1 MRIGYKR
8 VSTKDQCTA
17 RQLVDIEL
25 DKPAYE
31 DFVSGAT
38 KDRPEL
44 KRCLDVLREGDI
56 LYVHSVDRLSR
67 SVRDLIEIVDQVI
80 KAGATLKLVK
90 EGLTLSGSKEDL
102 FSMCMIQVMTAFAQ
116 LERAMSKE
124 RQREGI
130 EMSKIKGTKSGRPF
144 GTPPLDMN
152 RRSEAI
158 KLCDQGL
165 NITAIAKT
173 MKLSRGSIYKL
184 LAGHTSKRSY

>member
-1 MRIGYKR
+1 MRLGYKR
-8 VSTKDQCTA
+8 VSTKEQSTA

-44 KRCLDVLREGDI
+44 KRCLDMLREGDT

-67 SVRDLIEIVDQVI
+67 SVRDLIEIVEQIV

-130 EMSKIKGTKSGRPF
+130 EQTKLHGTKSGKPF
-144 GTPPLDMN
+144 GTQPLDMT
-152 RRSEAI
+152 RKDEAI
-158 KLCDQGL
+158 TLLDQGH
-165 NITAIAKT
+165 NISTIAKA

-184 LAGHTSKRSY
+184 LSGYTKTVQY

>member
-1 MRIGYKR
+1 MRLGYKR
-8 VSTKDQCTA
+8 VSTKEQSTA

-31 DFVSGAT
+31 DYVSGAT

-44 KRCLDVLREGDI
+44 KRCLDMLREGDT

-67 SVRDLIEIVDQVI
+67 SVRDLIEIVEQIV

-130 EMSKIKGTKSGRPF
+130 EQTKLNGTKSGKPF
-144 GTPPLDMN
+144 GTQPLDMN
-152 RRSEAI
+152 RANEAI
-158 KLCDQGL
+158 ALCDQGY
-165 NITAIAKT
+165 NVTQIAKT
-173 MKLSRGSIYKL
+173 MKLSRGSVYKL
-184 LAGHTSKRSY
+184 LSGHTKRVQY